1 MRQITKADI
10 DSAKAKSLWSLGN
23 DVLYKLC
30 RDYPTHDKPDA
41 IVAKFWLIGRAYSA
55 AIERR
60 RNAAETSDDFYVR
73 ILTDKIQNS
82 GLDQWLAELPGK
94 VGNPWQDLS
103 FIISTHKRLM
113 DVLAK
118 MTGLD
123 KRSLASKYL
132 HFHRPELFFI
142 YDSRARKAIR
152 EVTPKRC
159 ETPAIAAGIFDLE
172 YLDFCRRAQWL
183 RDHVQSKFNECLTP
197 RELDSILLRRAAD
210 KR

>member
-1 MRQITKADI
+1 MRQIVKADI
-10 DSAKAKSLWSLGN
+10 DSAKAKSPWSLGN

-30 RDYPTHDKPDA
+30 RDHPTHDKSDA

-60 RNAAETSDDFYVR
+60 RNAAETSDDFYVH
-73 ILTDKIQNS
+73 ILTDRIQKS
-82 GLDQWLAELPGK
+82 GIDQWLSELPRK
-94 VGNPWQDLS
+94 AGNPWFDLS
-103 FIISTHKRLM
+103 PVISTHKRLM
-113 DVLAK
+113 DVLAT

-132 HFHRPELFFI
+132 HFHRPDLFFI

-159 ETPAIAAGIFDLE
+159 DTPDIELEIFDRE

-183 RDHVQSKFNECLTP
+183 REHVKSEFNEYLSP
-197 RELDSILLRRAAD
+197 RELDSILLKIAA
-210 KR
+210 RNR